1 MKISTSKEKNIVK
14 IIQAGGV
21 GVLPTDTLYGLVGS
35 AMKKKTVERIYQLR
49 KRNSQ
54 KPMVILIGSEN
65 DLNLFGISRVCPR
78 SDLGQTLKKVWPG
91 EVSVILP
98 LAKASQK
105 KFWYLHRGVGSL
117 AFRLPKLQW
126 LRDLLKKTGPL
137 VAPSCNFEGEKPAE
151 TIGEAKKYFG
161 ANVDFYVSAGKR
173 LLGLASTL
181 IAIEKGKVIVKREGK
196 VKMLKL
202 KC

>member
-1 MKISTSKEKNIVK
+1 MDTKKAIKILKS
-14 IIQAGGV
+14 GGI

-49 KRNSQ
+49 KRNLQ

-65 DLNLFGISRVCPR
+65 DLKSFGILWHHGDRAGTVP
-78 SDLGQTLKKVWPG
+78 QVPYLKEVLERVWPG

-117 AFRLPKLQW
+117 AFRLPKSLW

-151 TIGEAKKYFG
+151 TIREAKAYFRDK
-161 ANVDFYVSAGKR
+161 VDFYASASKR
-173 LLGLASTL
+173 LKGLPSTL
-181 IAIEKGKVIVKREGK
+181 IAIENGKVIIKRQGRGK
-196 VKMLKL
+196 II
-202 KC
+202 